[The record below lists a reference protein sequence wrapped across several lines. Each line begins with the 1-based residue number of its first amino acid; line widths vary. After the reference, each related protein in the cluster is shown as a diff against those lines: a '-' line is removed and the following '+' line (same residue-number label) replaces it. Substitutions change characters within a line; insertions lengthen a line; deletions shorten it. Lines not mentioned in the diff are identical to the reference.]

1 MLSKVDV
8 RLVIKQRNKLLS
20 RAEWETQSTTILQR
34 LANHPRFRAAQTV
47 MLFSSLP
54 DEVNTHSFIKQWAK
68 TKRILLPTVKGDDI
82 VPRLFTTNENMTIG
96 AFGISEP
103 TTNAF
108 DRYNEIDL
116 IIVPGMAF
124 DKEGH
129 RLGRGK
135 GFYDRFLSQTNIQS
149 AYKIGICLPHQM
161 VEQVP
166 TEAHDI
172 VMDEVIGMK

>member
-8 RLVIKQRNKLLS
+8 RLVIKQRNKCLS
-20 RAEWETQSTTILQR
+20 GVEREAQSAAVLSR
-34 LANHPRFRAAQTV
+34 LANHPRFKAAQTV

-54 DEVNTHSFIKQWAK
+54 DEVNTHAFIRQWAK
-68 TKRILLPTVKGDDI
+68 TKHIVLPVVKDDDI
-82 VPRLFTTNENMTIG
+82 VLRLFTSEENMKIG

-103 TTNAF
+103 AGLTF
-108 DRYNEIDL
+108 DKLDEIDL

-135 GFYDRFLSQTNIQS
+135 GFYDRFLSQPDIMS
-149 AYKIGICLPHQM
+149 AYKIGICLPHQLL
-161 VEQVP
+161 ETIP

-172 VMDEVIGMK
+172 TMNEVIG

>member
-1 MLSKVDV
+1 MLSKVDI
-8 RLVIKQRNKLLS
+8 RQVIKQRNKCLS
-20 RAEWETQSTTILQR
+20 KAEREAQSTFVLSQ
-34 LANHPRFRAAQTV
+34 LANHPRFKTAQTV

-54 DEVNTHSFIKQWAK
+54 DEVNTHAFIRQWAQ
-68 TKRILLPTVKGDDI
+68 TKRIVLPVVKGDDMEL
-82 VPRLFTTNENMTIG
+82 RLFTTEKDMHIG

-103 TTNAF
+103 IGHTF
-108 DRYNEIDL
+108 DYLDDIDL

-135 GFYDRFLSQTNIQS
+135 GYYDRFLSRPNIMS
-149 AYKIGICLPHQM
+149 TYKIGICLPHQL
-161 VEQVP
+161 VESIP

-172 VMDEVIGMK
+172 MMNEVIG

>member
-8 RLVIKQRNKLLS
+8 RLVIKQRNKCLS
-20 RAEWETQSTTILQR
+20 EAEREAQSAFVLSR
-34 LANHPRFRAAQTV
+34 LANHPHFKATQTV

-54 DEVNTHSFIKQWAK
+54 DEVNTHAFIRKWAK
-68 TKRILLPTVKGDDI
+68 TKRIVLPVVKGDDI
-82 VPRLFTTNENMTIG
+82 MLRLFTSEEDMKTG

-103 TTNAF
+103 TGLTF
-108 DRYNEIDL
+108 DKLDEIDL

-135 GFYDRFLSQTNIQS
+135 GFYDRFLSQPNIMS
-149 AYKIGICLPHQM
+149 TYKIGICLPHQLL
-161 VEQVP
+161 EAIP

-172 VMDEVIGMK
+172 TMNEVIG

>member
-8 RLVIKQRNKLLS
+8 RLVIKQRNKCLTKVEREAQSAAVLS
-20 RAEWETQSTTILQR
+20 R
-34 LANHPRFRAAQTV
+34 LANHPCFKAAQTI

-54 DEVNTHSFIKQWAK
+54 DEVDTHAFIRQWAK
-68 TKRILLPTVKGDDI
+68 TKRILLPVVKGDDI
-82 VPRLFTTNENMTIG
+82 MLRLFTSEEDMQKG
-96 AFGISEP
+96 AFGINEP
-103 TTNAF
+103 TGLTF
-108 DRYNEIDL
+108 DKLDEIDL

-135 GFYDRFLSQTNIQS
+135 GFYDRFLSQPDIKS
-149 AYKIGICLPHQM
+149 AYKIGICLPHQLL
-161 VEQVP
+161 ETIP

-172 VMDEVIGMK
+172 TMDEVIG